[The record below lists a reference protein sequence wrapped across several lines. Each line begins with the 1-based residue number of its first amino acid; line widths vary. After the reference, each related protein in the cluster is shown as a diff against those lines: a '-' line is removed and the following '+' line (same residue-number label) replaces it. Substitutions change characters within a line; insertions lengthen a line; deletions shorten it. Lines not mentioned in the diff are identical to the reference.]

1 MNFPKFLCSG
11 KFPWTE
17 NLYRCRSF
25 IIHAPESFFQG
36 KARSCHNNATNI
48 SWKTVCILSQDCD
61 ILRRNYVPGKD
72 QAEKWNV
79 CGRNGLVSNGCP
91 GPGGGDRN
99 GRRAWNRFMIL

>member
-1 MNFPKFLCSG
+1 MNFPKLLCSG

-79 CGRNGLVSNGCP
+79 CGRNGLVSNGYP

-99 GRRAWNRFMIL
+99 GRRAGNRFMIL